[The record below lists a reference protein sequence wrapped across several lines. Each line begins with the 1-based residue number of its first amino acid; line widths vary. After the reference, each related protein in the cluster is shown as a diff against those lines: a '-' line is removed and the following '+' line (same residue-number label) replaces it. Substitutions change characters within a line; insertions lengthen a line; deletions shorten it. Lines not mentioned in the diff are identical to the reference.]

1 MVSLQWTW
9 ALKWQNIRIFNK
21 FRFFWAQ
28 KNVWFVR
35 CSKRRLVC
43 SVHVCLE
50 LERPCITKI
59 NLISQRMLRCSF
71 FRKLNVRAWTR
82 LFTNDLLF
90 ATRVSHQFS
99 TENVLKKPSIILTIV
114 VISKIISA
122 WNCDFEK
129 SNWCASHWF
138 NQNKWDWRFQSIKP
152 NKRAHTHAHRI
163 EILNKI
169 PTHLLSITEWTI

>member
-1 MVSLQWTW
+1 MNVSAKMTKYSNFQ
-9 ALKWQNIRIFNK
+9 QIS
-21 FRFFWAQ
+21 
-28 KNVWFVR
+28 FVR

-43 SVHVCLE
+43 LVHVCLE

-71 FRKLNVRAWTR
+71 FRKLDVEAWAC

-90 ATRVSHQFS
+90 PTRVSHQFS
-99 TENVLKKPSIILTIV
+99 TKNVLKKPSIILTIV

-129 SNWCASHWF
+129 NNWCASH
-138 NQNKWDWRFQSIKP
+138 
-152 NKRAHTHAHRI
+152 
-163 EILNKI
+163 
-169 PTHLLSITEWTI
+169 